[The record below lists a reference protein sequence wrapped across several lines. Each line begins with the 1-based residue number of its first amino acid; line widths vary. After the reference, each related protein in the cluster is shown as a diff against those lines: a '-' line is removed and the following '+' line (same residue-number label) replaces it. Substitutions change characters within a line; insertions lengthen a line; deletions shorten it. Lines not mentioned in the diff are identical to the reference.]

1 MANYLLAMV
10 DRIER
15 GDEADA
21 PLTVRSDALLARL
34 RKVHKEP
41 RYDLAPELLKHRVVV
56 VS

>member
-1 MANYLLAMV
+1 MANHLLAMV